1 MGTPTTAMHK
11 LLLLVAGVSC
21 APQQRAQQQAS
32 RPGAYS
38 PQGAPARYEKVPV
51 YREEMAKNY
60 PREEIPVYRQE
71 QEKPLEKTSCLWSSS
86 RCRGEVTAPTF
97 PIRVR
102 CERRLQR
109 ERVCQD
115 GDTER
120 PGSGAGQL

>member
-21 APQQRAQQQAS
+21 AQQQQAS

-60 PREEIPVYRQE
+60 PREEISVYRE
-71 QEKPLEKTSCLWSSS
+71 QEKPLEKRQAAYGPAVVAAEKLPPQPFQYEYGVNDDYS
-86 RCRGEVTAPTF
+86 GNAF
-97 PIRVR
+97 AK
-102 CERRLQR
+102 
-109 ERVCQD
+109 
-115 GDTER
+115 TET
-120 PGSGAGQL
+120 QNDK